1 MNPPL
6 RRSSKTMHES
16 SEHAHLEGT
25 KRLFMF
31 VWGWLLALTLI
42 EVVLAYRQLEIKV
55 MLALLMTLS
64 VIKASLIISYFMH
77 LRYEKR
83 SLALTLMPAL
93 VFVIAMM
100 FIVFPD
106 SIRLYLMRPK

>member
-1 MNPPL
+1 MP
-6 RRSSKTMHES
+6 ES
-16 SEHAHLEGT
+16 SEHAHPEGT

-77 LRYEKR
+77 LRYERR